1 MKKSRDFLTRLRAWF
16 SKKYILLTIG
26 FLTIFI
32 VLYLF
37 AMFGGMLSSPGFT
50 YAEF

>member
-1 MKKSRDFLTRLRAWF
+1 MKKNKGLLSRIRAWF
-16 SKKYILLTIG
+16 SKKYILFTIA